1 MTIKLRTMKRLT
13 LILSLLFA
21 VNISWAAE
29 VTNANTN
36 SNFYT
41 EAIVVLFLVA
51 LLLLIVAL
59 VLLKTVRVMAA
70 EIKAPTT
77 IPAVEPAKMLE
88 YHEWEASKKA
98 DESSKPS
105 IWNKLMG
112 LRPISEEKDMMLDHD
127 FDGIKELDNPTP
139 VWFNALF
146 YGTIFFG
153 VVYLINYHVFK
164 WSPLQDEEYA
174 IEMKNAEADKAAFLA
189 KAGNLIDENN
199 VKEDNNPSII
209 AAGKA
214 VYMQNCVACH
224 LADGGGSV
232 GPNLTDEYWIHGG
245 TIKDIFKTIK
255 YGVPEKGMI
264 AWDKTL
270 TAKQTADLSN
280 FILSLKGTTPANP
293 KEAQGTKL

>member
-1 MTIKLRTMKRLT
+1 MKRLT

-21 VNISWAAE
+21 VNTAWAAE
-29 VTNANTN
+29 VTTAGSNG
-36 SNFYT
+36 NFYT

-70 EIKAPTT
+70 EIKAPTN
-77 IPAVEPAKMLE
+77 IPAVEPTKMLE
-88 YHEWEASKKA
+88 YHEWEASEKA
-98 DESSKPS
+98 AQSSKTS

-127 FDGIKELDNPTP
+127 FDGITELDNPTP

-146 YGTIFFG
+146 YGTITFG
-153 VVYLINYHVFK
+153 IIYLLNYHVFE

-174 IEMKNAEADKAAFLA
+174 IEMKTAEADKAAFLA

-199 VKEDNNPSII
+199 VKVDNDPAVI

-232 GPNLTDEYWIHGG
+232 GPNLADEYWIHGG
-245 TIKDIFKTIK
+245 TVNAIFKTIK

-264 AWDKTL
+264 AWEKTL

-280 FILSLKGTTPANP
+280 FILSLKGTSPANP
-293 KEAQGTKL
+293 KEPQGTKL